1 MTPRGCAAAP
11 RSKPNPSFSTRRSFF
26 PVSLGRFMQSLTQTF
41 ARHTGPGDL
50 PTFPSEAQYG
60 SEGSR
65 DWEKLGCFRWRQLCS
80 RRWAAVQEG
89 KQAAR
94 RPLGFN
100 AIICQLSVLHG
111 PVSKNSHRTGCKTTR
126 GGSHHWVPLGP
137 RHVTCYPQQW
147 VPDRVP
153 KCRMAGA

>member
-1 MTPRGCAAAP
+1 MWKNWVVFAGASYVRG
-11 RSKPNPSFSTRRSFF
+11 
-26 PVSLGRFMQSLTQTF
+26 
-41 ARHTGPGDL
+41 
-50 PTFPSEAQYG
+50 
-60 SEGSR
+60 
-65 DWEKLGCFRWRQLCS
+65 
-80 RRWAAVQEG
+80 RWAAVQEG

-126 GGSHHWVPLGP
+126 GGSHYWVPLGP

>member
-41 ARHTGPGDL
+41 ARHTAG
-50 PTFPSEAQYG
+50 G
-60 SEGSR
+60 SSNVPVWGSIWKR
-65 DWEKLGCFRWRQLCS
+65 GITRLGKIVFAGASYVRG
-80 RRWAAVQEG
+80 RWAAVQEG

-126 GGSHHWVPLGP
+126 GGSHYWVPLGP